1 MHKHR
6 LERVLVTNKKFELKG
21 LITVK
26 DILKGIEH
34 PFAAKDD
41 QGKLLA
47 GAAVGV
53 SAGTENRI
61 EKLVMAGVDVL
72 VLDTAHGHSTG
83 VLEKI
88 RWIKHHYSSIQLIG
102 EI

>member
-1 MHKHR
+1 M
-6 LERVLVTNKKFELKG
+6 
-21 LITVK
+21 
-26 DILKGIEH
+26 
-34 PFAAKDD
+34 
-41 QGKLLA
+41 

-88 RWIKHHYSSIQLIG
+88 RWIRQHYPSIQLIG
-102 EI
+102 GNIATSEGAEALIEAGLTLSK

>member
-21 LITVK
+21 LLLLRIY
-26 DILKGIEH
+26 LGIEH

-47 GAAVGV
+47 GLLWVYRRNGKQDRETCY
-53 SAGTENRI
+53 GR
-61 EKLVMAGVDVL
+61 VDVL
-72 VLDTAHGHSTG
+72 VLDTAHGHST
-83 VLEKI
+83 EC
-88 RWIKHHYSSIQLIG
+88 
-102 EI
+102 